1 MVKLVNF
8 KRCQEPEQL
17 WLFLQHKKNVTVTE
31 KLGSDLPWFIPR
43 CDCTK
48 NCRAKWNLLETV
60 MGIVVNFW
68 RDGSEGFSWNLNS
81 KQTSV
86 ETKSVRPKYVVSL
99 ASNTSLLLHGFP
111 HTLFIVGRTVL
122 CHGVNF
128 FCVIWNLTAF
138 CGSVAFN
145 VFCWRVN
152 AAVHC
157 RILFAALIFYICHN
171 RVFRCM
177 SIASSDAVYSWA
189 SIFFRN
195 CFPSRPILF
204 HTLLPFP
211 IAFPPPSLSSSFSLA
226 FPP

>member
-31 KLGSDLPWFIPR
+31 KLGSELPWFIPR
-43 CDCTK
+43 CGCTK
-48 NCRAKWNLLETV
+48 NCRAEWNLLETV

-86 ETKSVRPKYVVSL
+86 KTKSVGSKYVVSR

-122 CHGVNF
+122 CRGVNF
-128 FCVIWNLTAF
+128 CVCVIWNLTAF

-152 AAVHC
+152 AAVHF
-157 RILFAALIFYICHN
+157 RILFAALVFYICHN

-177 SIASSDAVYSWA
+177 SIASSDACVFMGVD
-189 SIFFRN
+189 FFSETVLS
-195 CFPSRPILF
+195 FPTHS
-204 HTLLPFP
+204 LPFP
-211 IAFPPPSLSSSFSLA
+211 PPLSHRLSSP
-226 FPP
+226 FPFLLFR